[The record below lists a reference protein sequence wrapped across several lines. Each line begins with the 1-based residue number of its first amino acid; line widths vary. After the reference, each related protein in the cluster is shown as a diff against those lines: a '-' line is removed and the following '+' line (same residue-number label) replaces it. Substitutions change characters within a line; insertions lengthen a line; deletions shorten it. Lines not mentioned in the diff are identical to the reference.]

1 MKTNTLTALIFAAGI
16 LAVAMPHAS
25 AETGGNEKNE
35 LHAIQSAKIT
45 VEQAAKAAQGNVDG
59 TVSSVQIYEESGKA
73 AYHVEV
79 IGKDGKQHDL
89 SVDATTG
96 EVSQM
101 AANQDDDQ
109 DAAEGEGADGAQ
121 E

>member
-1 MKTNTLTALIFAAGI
+1 MNINTLTALIFTAGM
-16 LAVAMPHAS
+16 LTVAVPHAN
-25 AETGGNEKNE
+25 AEAGGDEKNE

-45 VEQAAKAAQGNVDG
+45 VEEAAKAARGKVDG

-79 IGKDGKQHDL
+79 VGKDGKPHDL

-96 EVSQM
+96 DVSQM
-101 AANQDDDQ
+101 AANQDTDQ
-109 DAAEGEGADGAQ
+109 EGAEGDGADGAQ